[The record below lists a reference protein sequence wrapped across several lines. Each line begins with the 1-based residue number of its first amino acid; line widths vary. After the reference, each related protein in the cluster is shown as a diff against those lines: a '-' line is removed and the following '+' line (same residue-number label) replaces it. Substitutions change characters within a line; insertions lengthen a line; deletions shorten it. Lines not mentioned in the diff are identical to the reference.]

1 MTNRLK
7 NARNGEKESK
17 LNEIRGNCTRSG
29 LRYKTIKMI
38 LFKWYSAYKTIQKSN
53 TISFKQISTVK
64 QVVERVK
71 PRSN

>member
-17 LNEIRGNCTRSG
+17 LNEIRENCTRSG
-29 LRYKTIKMI
+29 LRHKTIKMI

-53 TISFKQISTVK
+53 PIAF
-64 QVVERVK
+64 
-71 PRSN
+71 